1 MNDASGLV
9 AFKFAIAAVVTG
21 FFSFWQ
27 ASLSFVVI
35 AVGGL
40 LFGTCLAVLLIWFRM
55 LLRRF
60 GMEDVTVHMLIL
72 ILTPF
77 LLYILAE
84 DLGLSGILAAVAGG
98 IVHAI
103 EKDHARSEV
112 IELRVVSE
120 NTWSVILFV
129 LNRSP
134 VFQ

>member
-60 GMEDVTVHMLIL
+60 GMEDGR
-72 ILTPF
+72 
-77 LLYILAE
+77 YIC
-84 DLGLSGILAAVAGG
+84 
-98 IVHAI
+98 
-103 EKDHARSEV
+103 
-112 IELRVVSE
+112 
-120 NTWSVILFV
+120 
-129 LNRSP
+129 
-134 VFQ
+134 

>member
-1 MNDASGLV
+1 
-9 AFKFAIAAVVTG
+9 
-21 FFSFWQ
+21 
-27 ASLSFVVI
+27 
-35 AVGGL
+35 
-40 LFGTCLAVLLIWFRM
+40 
-55 LLRRF
+55 
-60 GMEDVTVHMLIL
+60 MLIL

-129 LNRSP
+129 LSREHPLPIRTFVWYNQYYIISIHDVSLDGFSRNRSSKGR
-134 VFQ
+134 VHDTGT